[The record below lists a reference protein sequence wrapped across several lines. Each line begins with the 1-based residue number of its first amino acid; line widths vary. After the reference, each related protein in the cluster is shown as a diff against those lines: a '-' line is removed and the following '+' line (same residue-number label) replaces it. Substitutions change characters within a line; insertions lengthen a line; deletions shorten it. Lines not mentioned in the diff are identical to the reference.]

1 MACVHRNTHKI
12 NKGAESFLKSKRMRR
27 KPSKAKQMTSENVEF
42 REKKERRKYE
52 YEYDLRAVT
61 LHV

>member
-1 MACVHRNTHKI
+1 
-12 NKGAESFLKSKRMRR
+12 MRR

-42 REKKERRKYE
+42 REKKERKYE